1 MLIEWLGG
9 CIDSLICHVDSLI
22 CHVRRPGSDGAGM
35 WNIIRIF
42 NTSLKGG
49 GERLLVLVLNRRLD
63 MGLEMVTGK
72 SAISSGWWGEL
83 CSDEG
88 CGQDGMEHCIFL
100 PSIPGTPYPD
110 VAMLPGAGWD
120 GLPPSCYPQEH
131 AEHPILIIP
140 IPIPS
145 SPHLHQTT
153 PHSPP
158 PPGRGG

>member
-1 MLIEWLGG
+1 MWL
-9 CIDSLICHVDSLI
+9 
-22 CHVRRPGSDGAGM
+22 
-35 WNIIRIF
+35 
-42 NTSLKGG
+42 NTLLKGW
-49 GERLLVLVLNRRLD
+49 GEKLLVLVLNWRLD
-63 MGLEMVTGK
+63 IWYTGK
-72 SAISSGWWGEL
+72 SAICSGWWGEL

-140 IPIPS
+140 IPIPP
-145 SPHLHQTT
+145 PHTVGQEATFRQKIVPVENFNIFCDKL
-153 PHSPP
+153 
-158 PPGRGG
+158 RGFSRIFGCFWINFFFNLKKKNSLKIF